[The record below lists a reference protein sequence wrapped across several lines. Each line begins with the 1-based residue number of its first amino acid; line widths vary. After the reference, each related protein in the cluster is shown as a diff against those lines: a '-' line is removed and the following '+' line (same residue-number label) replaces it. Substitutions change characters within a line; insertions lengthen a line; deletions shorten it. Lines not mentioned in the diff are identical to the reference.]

1 MFYLEV
7 DQPRCER
14 NRMCV
19 RLAPELFTQTGDGPA
34 QASPAPLGEEQ
45 IEIAEEAELIC
56 PARAIAVTE
65 R

>member
-1 MFYLEV
+1 VLYLEL

-19 RLAPELFTQTGDGPA
+19 RLAPELFTQSGDAPA
-34 QASPAPLGEEQ
+34 EASPAPLGDEL

-56 PARAIAVTE
+56 PARAISVVE

>member
-1 MFYLEV
+1 MLYLEL

-19 RLAPELFTQTGDGPA
+19 RLAPELFTQSGDAPA
-34 QASPAPLGEEQ
+34 EASPAPLGDEL

-56 PARAIAVTE
+56 PARAISVVE

>member
-1 MFYLEV
+1 
-7 DQPRCER
+7 
-14 NRMCV
+14 MCV

-56 PARAIAVTE
+56 PARAIAVVQ